1 MHLRRREMKKKRDK
15 RIPMTNFDRV
25 QALLRI
31 PKYLKAIKTMKGR
44 FIFDE
49 RKSFFKKYHL
59 NDIIMD
65 HEFLEKYS
73 MKDKS
78 HPSKFP
84 KHVEQSAIFTDD
96 WVTRVIPYERA
107 KMIKEKIEM
116 RSEDGKPVKR
126 KIFRHDPSPWLRER
140 RYLTIEIDLMKNK
153 DEILTRVGKEI
164 DFFIRYVEKVKTRKK
179 ETIYSPWG
187 VHDLHHK
194 ERLNFSQIARKL
206 SGSEGHPSYGPAL
219 MAVYKDV
226 RRAYEKALMMI
237 NQVKKDI
244 KTSK

>member
-1 MHLRRREMKKKRDK
+1 MRKKRVK

-44 FIFDE
+44 FIHDE
-49 RKSFFKKYHL
+49 QKSFFKKYHL

-73 MKDKS
+73 MKDKDS
-78 HPSKFP
+78 SSKFP
-84 KHVEQSAIFTDD
+84 EHVEQSAIFTDN

-107 KMIKEKIEM
+107 KMTEEMIDM
-116 RSEDGKPVKR
+116 RSEDGQILKQ
-126 KIFRHDPSPWLRER
+126 KILRHAPGPWLRER

-153 DEILTRVGKEI
+153 DEILAKVRKEI
-164 DFFIRYVEKVKTRKK
+164 DFFARYVEKVKTRKK
-179 ETIYSPWG
+179 ETFYSPWD
-187 VHDLHHK
+187 VYDLHK
-194 ERLNFSQIARKL
+194 KKKLNFSQIARKL
-206 SGSEGHPSYGPAL
+206 SGREGHPSHNPAL

-226 RRAYEKALMMI
+226 IRAYEKALKMI
-237 NQVKKDI
+237 NQVTKDI